1 MVTMKD
7 EEIYLCRCENL
18 TRKDVLEQ
26 LEAGVTS
33 MEEMKRIL
41 RCCKGPCQGRTCR
54 DLIAAE
60 MSRYLNIPME
70 ELDIPTFRPPLTPI
84 SFGAIARGG
93 E

>member
-1 MVTMKD
+1 MDDSKV
-7 EEIYLCRCENL
+7 YLCRCENI
-18 TRKDVLEQ
+18 TTADVRKQ

-54 DLIAAE
+54 DLIASE
-60 MSRYLNIPME
+60 MSRYLGIPME
-70 ELDIPTFRPPLTPI
+70 ELDIPTYRPPLTPI
-84 SFGAIARGG
+84 SLGAIAKGG